1 MVKINIVLLNTIILL
16 VLSVII
22 YNFRKKQLK
31 LPRLNNNIRDEKY
44 DIITS
49 IGIAFVLL
57 IPIILL
63 QKEKKII
70 KLGINT
76 AIKI

>member
-1 MVKINIVLLNTIILL
+1 MTKLSIVLLNTIILL
-16 VLSVII
+16 VLTVII

-31 LPRLNNNIRDEKY
+31 LPRLNNNIRNNKY
-44 DIITS
+44 DIIS
-49 IGIAFVLL
+49 SVGIAFVIL

-63 QKEKKII
+63 QKNKKIK